1 MKGNHASFKPVVEKK
16 STHMI
21 SVDLEAGSSRTMAP
35 YVTNTKKLAVCF
47 LGVFVS
53 YFVYGLL
60 QEKM

>member
-1 MKGNHASFKPVVEKK
+1 
-16 STHMI
+16 MI
-21 SVDLEAGSSRTMAP
+21 SVDLEAGSSRNMAP